1 MWNQSLYAATLSSG
15 KKQLLVKTALEFGGT
30 WKRIDH
36 ATSVGDWIAYSI
48 DKDIY
53 VVKKD
58 GTGLKK
64 LN

>member
-1 MWNQSLYAATLSSG
+1 M
-15 KKQLLVKTALEFGGT
+15 KTALEFGDT
-30 WKRIDH
+30 WKRIDY

-58 GTGLKK
+58 STGLKK

>member
-1 MWNQSLYAATLSSG
+1 M
-15 KKQLLVKTALEFGGT
+15 EFGNT

-36 ATSVGDWIAYSI
+36 AKSVGDWSAYSS

-58 GTGLKK
+58 GAGLKK

>member
-1 MWNQSLYAATLSSG
+1 M
-15 KKQLLVKTALEFGGT
+15 KTALEFGDT
-30 WKRIDH
+30 WEWIDH